1 MVEKEKYIS
10 EALMKKKPEKPPLKF
25 RLGPGC
31 VKFDNLS
38 EGVNNKIN
46 RVDDLQNQIDSL
58 EVSGM
63 ALSNEFGNDPHIG
76 ISQKTLTLAWNKLWE
91 KLEDI
96 TGEVL
101 RGISMTVTP
110 TRFISKD
117 GCMLHIS
124 ANTVGTNGIFERI
137 QFFVDG
143 ELIYEE
149 ENTEYVSFDHH
160 IDVKPEYDYV
170 IMCKAQI
177 LGIEYSRQQIVT
189 RYDEF
194 YIGAGTNYE
203 DVMDREHARQ
213 TAEST
218 RANYDIS
225 FNEGNRLFI
234 VIKDSLRS
242 EFVRADMNG
251 VEIQFSETRIT
262 HDGKQYVLF
271 TSKNTYRRGT
281 YNIDI
286 NG

>member
-1 MVEKEKYIS
+1 MTEKEKYIS

-58 EVSGM
+58 QIHGLAVS
-63 ALSNEFGNDPHIG
+63 NKFGNDPHIG
-76 ISQKTLTLAWNKLWE
+76 ISQKTLTLAMNKIWS

-101 RGISMTVTP
+101 QGISMTVTP
-110 TRFISKD
+110 TRFISED
-117 GCMLHIS
+117 GCMLHVS

-137 QFFVDG
+137 QFFIDG

-160 IDVKPEYDYV
+160 IDVKPEYEYV

-177 LGIEYSRQQIVT
+177 LGIEYQRQQIVT

-194 YIGAGTNYE
+194 YVGAGTDYTR
-203 DVMDREHARQ
+203 VMDREHAKQ
-213 TAEST
+213 IADGMK
-218 RANYDIS
+218 ANYDIS
-225 FNEGNRLFI
+225 FNKGDRLII
-234 VIKDSLRS
+234 VMEASLRN

-251 VEIQFSETRIT
+251 VEIQFNEIEVTL
-262 HDGKQYVLF
+262 DGKQYAVF
-271 TSKNTYRRGT
+271 ISKNTFQKGT

-286 NG
+286 NS